1 MKVFNFFAWRL
12 FSRRWLLSLL
22 MLVLLFAS
30 NYLTFTIARSLIS
43 TNEGYRQIQ
52 SFNQKG
58 FYIAN
63 LAPNSTPNMDKIRL
77 KKTRQVYGYLRQ
89 HFKYA
94 LTT

>member
-43 TNEGYRQIQ
+43 TNEGYRQIW
-52 SFNQKG
+52 
-58 FYIAN
+58 
-63 LAPNSTPNMDKIRL
+63 IR
-77 KKTRQVYGYLRQ
+77 
-89 HFKYA
+89 
-94 LTT
+94 